1 MQSRHPHVSS
11 PRHCRATLGEGSRPI
26 MPNARAYNPDPMQV
40 IKKLTTI
47 TQRRGRRGKV
57 SMMITYLRWCPVCI
71 PYRNTVQVPH
81 RAPPNPRWSIQSRPR
96 KCAQQHRRTD
106 RERGGPMIDDVRP
119 PGQPWIQN
127 KTKQKHPGS
136 RNSSGGAREEAEC
149 RGHGERNKKKIKI
162 KKDAP
167 E

>member
-1 MQSRHPHVSS
+1 
-11 PRHCRATLGEGSRPI
+11 

-47 TQRRGRRGKV
+47 TQQRGRRGEV
-57 SMMITYLRWCPVCI
+57 SMMITYPQWCQVCI

-81 RAPPNPRWSIQSRPR
+81 RAPPNPRWLIPSRPR

-119 PGQPWIQN
+119 QVSHGSKTEQN
-127 KTKQKHPGS
+127 KNIRVPGTVAGVQEKKQSVVVMGKGT
-136 RNSSGGAREEAEC
+136 
-149 RGHGERNKKKIKI
+149 KKIKD
-162 KKDAP
+162 KKRRTGVTDDNSP
-167 E
+167 DCLHDRY